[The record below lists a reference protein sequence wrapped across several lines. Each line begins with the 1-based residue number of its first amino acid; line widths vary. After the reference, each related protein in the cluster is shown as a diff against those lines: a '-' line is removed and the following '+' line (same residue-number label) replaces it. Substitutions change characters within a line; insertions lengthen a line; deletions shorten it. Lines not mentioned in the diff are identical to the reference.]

1 LSLFDIEPDEAE
13 ERAPEESKP
22 LRLARIAEQA
32 STCVRCE
39 LSATRTK
46 VVFGEGNGEAPLML
60 VGEGPGQNEDATGR
74 PFVGRAGV
82 LLDECL
88 RENGITRRHVFIC
101 NVVRC
106 RACVLEGDRL
116 KNRPPTPDEALAC
129 RPWLEETIEIIQPLV
144 ILCLGA
150 VPANYI
156 IHKGFKMTQDRGKWY
171 ESRYV
176 RHAMAALHPAYILRL
191 QGEAYAAARRSLVED
206 IAAARQRVIEAKK
219 EPRSTLF

>member
-1 LSLFDIEPDEAE
+1 VSLFDIDADEEEP
-13 ERAPEESKP
+13 APQEPKET
-22 LRLARIAEQA
+22 RLARVAAEA
-32 STCVRCE
+32 SACVQCD
-39 LSATRTK
+39 LAATRTK
-46 VVFGEGNGEAPLML
+46 VVFGEGNAEAPLML

-88 RENGITRRHVFIC
+88 RENGITRRHVYIC
-101 NVVRC
+101 NIVRC
-106 RACVLEGDRL
+106 RACILEADRL
-116 KNRPPTPDEALAC
+116 KNRPPTPEEALAC
-129 RPWLEETIEIIQPLV
+129 QPWLEQTIEIVQPLV

-156 IHKGFKMTQDRGKWY
+156 IRKGFKMTQDRGKWY

-176 RHAMAALHPAYILRL
+176 RHAMAALHPAYVLRL
-191 QGEAYAAARRSLVED
+191 QGDAYAAARRSLVED
-206 IAAARQRVIEAKK
+206 IASARQRVIEAKK